1 MTPYLMDRRVLF
13 VASAAALMLLMGC
26 SALPERP
33 VRPAQYDFGPGL
45 PQAEAPAPSAR
56 PLPVLALADLEPVGV
71 FESSSAVLY
80 RLAYA
85 GDQQLRPYAQ
95 ARWTLPPAQ
104 LIRQRLRDHLS
115 ARYTV
120 MSAGESAALK
130 RADNQPVRVLRLELE
145 EFTQVFDSPS
155 QSQAWLRLRATLVDN
170 SPAGETLLAQQVF
183 TAREP
188 AASAD
193 AVGGVLALTRA
204 TDQVAR
210 SLGLWLEQAR

>member
-1 MTPYLMDRRVLF
+1 MTPYLMDRRVLLAAW
-13 VASAAALMLLMGC
+13 VAASILLGGC

-33 VRPAQYDFGPGL
+33 LRPAQYDFGPGL
-45 PQAEAPAPSAR
+45 VQADVVASPAK

-115 ARYTV
+115 TRYTV

-130 RADNQPVRVLRLELE
+130 RADKQPVRVLRLELE

-155 QSQAWLRLRATLVDN
+155 QSQALVRLRATLVDN
-170 SPAGETLLAQQVF
+170 SPSGETLLAQQVF

-188 AASAD
+188 AGSAD

-210 SLGLWLEQAR
+210 TLGLWLEQAR